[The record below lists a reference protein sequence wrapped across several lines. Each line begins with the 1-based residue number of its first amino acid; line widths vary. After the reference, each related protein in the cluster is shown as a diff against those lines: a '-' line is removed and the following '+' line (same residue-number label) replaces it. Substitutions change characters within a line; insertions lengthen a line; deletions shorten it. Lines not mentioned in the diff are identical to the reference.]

1 MMQRLRAI
9 PFALCLALAL
19 FPSHAEG
26 YEDSDDEYD
35 GYDEAE
41 YVDEGEW
48 APEGE
53 SDLVYEGPVEDPLFA
68 LVREGSASEIANSV
82 AGSLDIR
89 DAAGNTLLM
98 AACEAGRDREVI
110 SILIKAGIAVDGRN
124 RAGAT
129 ALMLAAYRGND
140 LAPVEALIKAGA
152 RLDAVDDAGYTSL
165 TYALLAEDPMVAAF
179 LIGKKAGITMLDEEG
194 KSPLHHACMNPR
206 VVEETVRLLL
216 KAGCDPKARDFSGA
230 TALMYAARTPA
241 PTPVLAALVKAG
253 AKVSD
258 IDENGQGPLAYAVA
272 TAGVETISF
281 LLSAGANPRASDQN
295 GSTVLMLACAQT
307 ADPEV
312 VRVLLKAGARV
323 DDLDDYRY
331 TPLFYALYN
340 ERRDDIL
347 PILFDAGAKGD
358 ARAIDGTTA
367 LMMASYFGNAA
378 LVARLV
384 SVGASVNAADDQGK
398 TALMYACE
406 QNQDDSAIRALIEAG
421 ADLSLR
427 DEEGAL
433 ARDYIARNAAL
444 AESAAAALVAVE

>member
-9 PFALCLALAL
+9 PLALCLALAL
-19 FPSHAEG
+19 FPSYAEE
-26 YEDSDDEYD
+26 YEGSDDEYD
-35 GYDEAE
+35 GYGEPE

-48 APEGE
+48 ASDGE
-53 SDLVYEGPVEDPLFA
+53 SDLVYEEPAEDPVFA
-68 LVREGSASEIANSV
+68 LVRTGSAAEIADGV
-82 AGSLDIR
+82 AGSIGVR
-89 DAAGNTLLM
+89 DAVGNTTLM

-110 SILIKAGIAVDGRN
+110 STLIKAGAVVEARN

-140 LAPVEALIKAGA
+140 LGPVEALVKAGA
-152 RLDAVDDAGYTSL
+152 RLDAVDDAGYTPL
-165 TYALLAEDPMVAAF
+165 TYALLAEDPTVAAF
-179 LIGKKAGITMLDEEG
+179 LIGKKAGITTLDEEG
-194 KSPLHHACMNPR
+194 KGPLHHACMNPR
-206 VVEETVRLLL
+206 VTEETVRLLL
-216 KAGCDPKARDFSGA
+216 KAGCDPKARDLSGA
-230 TALMYAARTPA
+230 TALMYAARSPA

-258 IDENGQGPLAYAVA
+258 VDENGQGPLGYAVA
-272 TAGVETISF
+272 SAGAETISF

-312 VRVLLKAGARV
+312 VRILLKAGARV

-331 TPLFYALYN
+331 TPIFYALYN

-358 ARAIDGTTA
+358 IRAIDGTTA

-384 SVGASVNAADDQGK
+384 SVGAPINAADDQGK

-406 QNQDDSAIRALIEAG
+406 QNQDDSAIRALLEAG
-421 ADLSLR
+421 ADISIR
-427 DEEGAL
+427 DEDGAL
-433 ARDYIARNAAL
+433 ARDYLARNAAL
-444 AESAAAALVAVE
+444 AETAAAGLVAVE